1 MNSFR
6 SQQHVKEELLSVL
19 REDPDNNDR
28 IVSLSNELAKLDENC
43 VRFSV
48 DAGIINRLGKEL
60 VGKRETAISE
70 LIKNAYDAEASFV
83 NLVFI
88 NAQETGG
95 TLLIIDDGLGMTR
108 EELVN
113 GFMRLSSSD
122 KIHNPISPNYKRIKA
137 GQKGIGRFATQRLG
151 AKLTIITQTSDSD
164 YAIKVVIDWANFNI
178 DTNLTEVSSQL
189 EILEKERIRGTT
201 LVIDGLSDPWSD
213 AAISRAY
220 RYTANLLQPEPLSKE
235 KIEWDQERHDPGFKA
250 SFYRDR
256 ISPDNVIIDND
267 EAFFNHAL
275 AIIEGYI
282 DDKGQGYWRTI
293 SSKVDIPTNQYRPLG
308 ARRDDDFSVFKYL
321 RNIHFKTHYFVYEK
335 SLIPGQLLTYV
346 KNLGNEYG
354 GIKLYRN
361 GFRIAPYGEKG
372 DDWLGLDESVR
383 KRNFLFPHQNQSF
396 FGFVEIDDKASSLF
410 EETASREGVIENEA
424 FRDLSEFVYR
434 AITTAGTEIATLRE
448 RKATANQKNWGKRKN
463 PDEKIDEA
471 INDIEDVFQKVQSE
485 ETSDEDKHEQ
495 YRTRFKEAFKALNE
509 GRSEQKEEKQRL
521 IEEASMLRIF
531 AGLGL
536 VIGEFIHEI
545 KNYLPGFEDEIIYL
559 KKRLKGD
566 ADALKRVE
574 LLEKNIHAFT
584 SYTAYFDKT
593 ISRNVHREIEPAHI
607 KERVHAFCS
616 IIEQNLKRAGIKI
629 INNLEQD
636 EVELLDLIT
645 VPMHPSEWASILFNM
660 YTNAKKAIH
669 KRKDSVEGE
678 IDIRCSEDENF
689 VKLDFS
695 DNGCGVDPLVK
706 DRMFDAFVTTTSA
719 PSAHADERDIYT
731 GTGLGLKIVRDII
744 HGYNGRIYLLDSAI
758 EGYKTTFRIEIPKYY
773 ENE

>member
-6 SQQHVKEELLSVL
+6 SQQQVKDELLSVL
-19 REDPDNNDR
+19 REDPGNNDK
-28 IVSLSNELAKLDENC
+28 IVALSNELAKLDENY

-60 VGKRETAISE
+60 VGKRETAVSE
-70 LIKNAYDAEASFV
+70 LIKNAYDAEASYV

-95 TLLIIDDGLGMTR
+95 TLHIIDDGLGMTR
-108 EELVN
+108 GELIN

-122 KIHNPISPNYKRIKA
+122 KIHNPISPNYKRKKA

-151 AKLTIITQTSDSD
+151 TKLTIITQTATADF
-164 YAIKVVIDWANFNI
+164 AIKVVIDWSNFNV
-178 DTNLTEVSSQL
+178 DSNLTEVSSQL
-189 EILEKERIRGTT
+189 EIVNKERLKGTT
-201 LVIDGLSDPWSD
+201 LIIEGLVDQWSD

-220 RYTANLLQPEPLSKE
+220 RFTANLLQPESLSDERILWDKE
-235 KIEWDQERHDPGFKA
+235 RKDPGFKA
-250 SFYRDR
+250 SFYRNR
-256 ISPDNVIIDND
+256 ISPESVIIDDD

-275 AIIEGYI
+275 ATIEGYI
-282 DDKGQGYWRTI
+282 DDSGHGYWKTT
-293 SSKVDIPTNQYRPLG
+293 STKVNIPTEAYRPIG
-308 ARRDDDFSVFKYL
+308 PNRDDDFSIFECVK
-321 RNIHFKTHYFVYEK
+321 NVHFKVHYFVYER

-383 KRNFLFPHQNQSF
+383 RRNYLFPHQNQSF
-396 FGFVEIDDKASSLF
+396 FGFVEIDEKASNLF

-434 AITTAGTEIATLRE
+434 AITTAGSEIATLRK
-448 RKATANQKNWGKRKN
+448 RKATANQKNWEKKKD
-463 PDEKIDEA
+463 PDEKIEEA
-471 INDIEDVFQKVQSE
+471 INDLEEVFHEAQSDS
-485 ETSDEDKHEQ
+485 SDESKHEQ
-495 YRTRFKEAFKALNE
+495 YKTRFEEAFKTLNE
-509 GRSEQKEEKQRL
+509 GRAEQKEEKQRL
-521 IEEASMLRIF
+521 IEEANMLRIF

-545 KNYLPGFEDEIIYL
+545 KNYLPGFEDEINYL
-559 KKRLKGD
+559 NDILK
-566 ADALKRVE
+566 ADSDSMERVA
-574 LLEKNIHAFT
+574 LLENNINAFT

-629 INNLEQD
+629 KNNLED
-636 EVELLDLIT
+636 DDIELLDLIT
-645 VPMHPSEWASILFNM
+645 VPMHPSEWASILFNL

-669 KRKDSVEGE
+669 KREDLEEGE
-678 IDIRCSEDENF
+678 IDIRCDETADF
-689 VKLDFS
+689 VVVDFS
-695 DNGCGVDPLVK
+695 DNGIGVDPLIR

-719 PSAHADERDIYT
+719 PSARSDERDIYT
-731 GTGLGLKIVRDII
+731 GTGLGLKIIRDII
-744 HGYNGRIYLLDSAI
+744 EGYNGRIYLLDSPLD
-758 EGYKTTFRIEIPKYY
+758 GYKTTFRIEIPKYS
-773 ENE
+773 ENG